1 MKKKRVFVRLKQGLS
16 QAQERQVQKAAE
28 DSAASPDVQGTLPNT
43 QSGMPNVQGVPFLMC
58 VTDAQG
64 RPQWVPVVPF
74 AASPQVQPPMQPTLP
89 QAQEQPPAAQSA
101 PKVQQPAQHDVDL
114 RHVVLH
120 LL

>member
-28 DSAASPDVQGTLPNT
+28 DFATSPDVQGTLPNT
-43 QSGMPNVQGVPFLMC
+43 QSGMPNVQGVSFLMC

-74 AASPQVQPPMQPTLP
+74 AASPQVQPPMQFAPS
-89 QAQEQPPAAQSA
+89 QAPPSM
-101 PKVQQPAQHDVDL
+101 
-114 RHVVLH
+114 
-120 LL
+120 

>member
-43 QSGMPNVQGVPFLMC
+43 QSGMPNVQGVQFLMC

-74 AASPQVQPPMQPTLP
+74 TASPQVQPPMQPAP
-89 QAQEQPPAAQSA
+89 QQAQERLSMQSVPSQYKPPPTAQLPMQRDPRQES
-101 PKVQQPAQHDVDL
+101 
-114 RHVVLH
+114 
-120 LL
+120 